1 MIKLIWNLLALV
13 GLVIVAGVI
22 WVAITY
28 GFGLQNF
35 KDFANLKDFDP
46 KAGEVYVEM
55 TKNLLASGNG
65 AEATVWKV
73 PVEEGLSAE
82 DVEVAMKSVAN
93 EHNFKNVGELPLSEQ
108 VALMTGKDQRFWKI
122 YMFCDPLTAAKMVD
136 YSDAFSAYL
145 PCRIAL
151 VEDNDGQLWL
161 YTLNM
166 DMMIHGGAA
175 LPDELYEEAT
185 NVKKIILDIMNRGA
199 TGEF

>member
-1 MIKLIWNLLALV
+1 MIKLIWNLLALA
-13 GLVIVAGVI
+13 GLAIVAGII
-22 WVAITY
+22 WVAVTY

-35 KDFANLKDFDP
+35 KDLANLKHFDP
-46 KAGEVYVEM
+46 KAAEVYVDM
-55 TKNLLASGNG
+55 TKSLLASGNG

-82 DVEVAMKSVAN
+82 DVEDAMRSVAN
-93 EHNFKNVGELPLSEQ
+93 ERNFKNVGELPLSEQ
-108 VALMTGKDQRFWKI
+108 VAAMTGKDQRFWKI
-122 YMFCDPLTAAKMVD
+122 YMFCDPLTAAKMID

-151 VEDNDGQLWL
+151 VEDKTGQLWL

-166 DMMIHGGAA
+166 DMMIHGGTE

-185 NVKKIILDIMNRGA
+185 RVKEIILEIMNRGA
-199 TGEF
+199 AGEF

>member
-1 MIKLIWNLLALV
+1 MIKLIWNLLALA
-13 GLVIVAGVI
+13 GLAIVAGII
-22 WVAITY
+22 WVAVTY

-35 KDFANLKDFDP
+35 KDLANLKHFDP
-46 KAGEVYVEM
+46 KAAEVYVDM
-55 TKNLLASGNG
+55 TKSLLASGNG

-82 DVEVAMKSVAN
+82 DVEDAMRSVAN
-93 EHNFKNVGELPLSEQ
+93 ERNFKNVGELPLSEQ
-108 VALMTGKDQRFWKI
+108 VAAMTGKDQRFWKI
-122 YMFCDPLTAAKMVD
+122 YMFCDPLTASKMID

-151 VEDNDGQLWL
+151 VEDKTGQLWL

-166 DMMIHGGAA
+166 DMMIHGGTE

-185 NVKKIILDIMNRGA
+185 KVKEIILEIMNRGA
-199 TGEF
+199 AGEF

>member
-1 MIKLIWNLLALV
+1 MLRLIWNLLGLL

-22 WVAITY
+22 WVAFTY

-35 KDFANLKDFDP
+35 KDLANLRNFDP
-46 KAGEVYVEM
+46 KAGAVYVDM

-73 PVEEGLSAE
+73 PVAEDLSAE

-151 VEDNDGQLWL
+151 VEDKEGQLWL

-166 DMMIHGGAA
+166 DMMIHGGTE

-185 NVKKIILDIMNRGA
+185 NVKEIILDIMNRGA
-199 TGEF
+199 AGEF